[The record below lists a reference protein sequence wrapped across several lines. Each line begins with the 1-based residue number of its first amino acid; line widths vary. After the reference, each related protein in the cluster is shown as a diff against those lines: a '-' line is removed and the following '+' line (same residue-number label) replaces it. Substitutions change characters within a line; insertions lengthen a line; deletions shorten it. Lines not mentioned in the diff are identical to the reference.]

1 MDVPDRDA
9 VEVHSVAAQPPLP
22 KVKIKD
28 KSHPVAP
35 SLSDVIFLQA
45 VKFASFEIALE
56 HGAPWKMSSI
66 KVRFDVCHIWITN
79 MHGCC
84 VHALYNTIALL

>member
-9 VEVHSVAAQPPLP
+9 VEVHTVAAQPPLP

-66 KVRFDVCHIWITN
+66 KVRFDVLIYVDHK
-79 MHGCC
+79 HAQLLHAC
-84 VHALYNTIALL
+84 VFTIIAL